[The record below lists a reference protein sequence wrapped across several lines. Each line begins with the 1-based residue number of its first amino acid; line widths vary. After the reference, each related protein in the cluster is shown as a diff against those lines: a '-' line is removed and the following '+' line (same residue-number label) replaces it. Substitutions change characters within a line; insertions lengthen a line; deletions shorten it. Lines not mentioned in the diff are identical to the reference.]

1 MANNLLEDGKGLVLN
16 ALKNQVNSIRLYG
29 TRSYYL
35 PNGAKETMDYQTE
48 IKTLTF
54 SNPVTATVIGQG
66 VIFTGLMAMSQA
78 NIIFNLIEGQDFLGL
93 EDEEIRIS
101 GANLIKD
108 TGSEE
113 ISYVLAAFSP
123 VSYRTI
129 GDFTLT
135 DLTIRVS

>member
-16 ALKNQVNSIRLYG
+16 ALKNEVNSIRLYG
-29 TRSYYL
+29 TRSYFL
-35 PNGAKETMDYQTE
+35 PNGEQETQPYETE

-54 SNPVTATVIGQG
+54 SSPIQSGG
-66 VIFTGLMAMSQA
+66 IFTGLMAMSQT

-93 EDEEIRIS
+93 EDETIRLQ

-123 VSYRTI
+123 VTYRTI

>member
-16 ALKNQVNSIRLYG
+16 ALKNEVNSIRLYG
-29 TRSYYL
+29 VRSYYL
-35 PNGAKETMDYQTE
+35 PNGAKETMAYETE

-54 SNPVTATVIGQG
+54 SSPIQANGA
-66 VIFTGLMAMSQA
+66 FTGLMAMSQA
-78 NIIFNLIEGQDFLGL
+78 NIVFNLIEGQDFLGL
-93 EDEEIRIS
+93 EDEEIRLS

>member
-16 ALKNQVNSIRLYG
+16 ALKNEVNSIRLYG
-29 TRSYYL
+29 TRSYFL
-35 PNGAKETMDYQTE
+35 PNGEQETQPYETE

-54 SNPVTATVIGQG
+54 SSPIQSGG
-66 VIFTGLMAMSQA
+66 EFTGLMAMSQT
-78 NIIFNLIEGQDFLGL
+78 NIVFNLIEGQDFLGL
-93 EDEEIRIS
+93 EDETIRLQ

>member
-16 ALKNQVNSIRLYG
+16 ALRNEINSVRLYG
-29 TRSYYL
+29 TRSYVL
-35 PNGAKETMDYQTE
+35 PNGETETQPYETE

-54 SNPVTATVIGQG
+54 STPIQSGG
-66 VIFTGLMAMSQA
+66 EYTGLMAMSQTQ
-78 NIIFNLIEGQDFLGL
+78 IVFNLIEGQDFLGL
-93 EDEEIRIS
+93 EDETIRLQ
-101 GANLIKD
+101 GANLIED
-108 TGSEE
+108 TGTEE

-123 VSYRTI
+123 VTYRTI

>member
-16 ALKNQVNSIRLYG
+16 ALKNEVNSIRLYG
-29 TRSYYL
+29 TRSYFL
-35 PNGAKETMDYQTE
+35 PNGEQETQPYETE

-54 SNPVTATVIGQG
+54 SSPIQSGG
-66 VIFTGLMAMSQA
+66 IFTGLMAMSQA
-78 NIIFNLIEGQDFLGL
+78 NIVFNLIEGQDFLGL
-93 EDEEIRIS
+93 EDETIRLQ

>member
-16 ALKNQVNSIRLYG
+16 ALKNEVNSIRLYG
-29 TRSYYL
+29 TRSYFL
-35 PNGAKETMDYQTE
+35 PNGEQETQPYETE

-54 SNPVTATVIGQG
+54 SSPIQSGG
-66 VIFTGLMAMSQA
+66 IFTGLMAMSQTD
-78 NIIFNLIEGQDFLGL
+78 IVFNLIEGQDFLGL
-93 EDEEIRIS
+93 EDETIRLQ

>member
-16 ALKNQVNSIRLYG
+16 ALKNEVNSIRLYG
-29 TRSYYL
+29 TRSYFL
-35 PNGAKETMDYQTE
+35 PNGAQETQSYETE

-54 SNPVTATVIGQG
+54 SSPIQSGG
-66 VIFTGLMAMSQA
+66 IFTGLMAMSQA
-78 NIIFNLIEGQDFLGL
+78 DIVFNLIEGQDFLGL
-93 EDEEIRIS
+93 EDETIRIQ

-108 TGSEE
+108 TGTEE

>member
-29 TRSYYL
+29 TRSYFL
-35 PNGAKETMDYQTE
+35 PNGEQETQPYETE

-54 SNPVTATVIGQG
+54 SAPIQSGG
-66 VIFTGLMAMSQA
+66 IFTGLMAMSQA
-78 NIIFNLIEGQDFLGL
+78 NIVFNLIEGQDFLGL
-93 EDEEIRIS
+93 EDETIRLQ